1 MRKDISLKNLF
12 SAPKNL
18 LFSIAMGILALV
30 INLYPIPFFANV
42 QFIVGNTLTVIVAV
56 LCGPWYALITSMFA
70 STGLMLI
77 WDSYHV
83 FAIFSLEA
91 LFLGF
96 CRRRDIYA
104 LYGSIIFWV
113 LIGMPIFYLMANI
126 FFELPAEH
134 LPFVTLKQAINS
146 LIYTCIASLLI
157 LMLPK
162 LWLFETKIK
171 DKQRRTLSK
180 QMVYFITLM
189 ITLSLLFSALY
200 FNFISLNKQQSLI
213 KKNQQ
218 ETVFHLSYAGEQYIE
233 MHTKVIKNAAQF
245 FTLVNNT
252 SAEQQ
257 PLLSNLHNN
266 YPGFISML
274 ITDDKAKIV
283 SATPITRFKDIH
295 SSNHLSVKDR
305 DYFIEA
311 FYNQKIFTS
320 SVFVGRGFGNDAI
333 IAISAPYFQ
342 KDAPLQPAGII
353 EGSLDL
359 KYFSAIDYD
368 FNQHKSQSIILT
380 DEANS
385 IIYASDELNLKVM
398 SPFKYSI
405 HNGFYVTDLQLLNLK
420 NTASK
425 IPEYIYAS
433 KELNNGWKIYVIEP
447 FSPLLKL
454 AEKQMLTSFIILL
467 AALLFS
473 FFISNRI
480 SQLLTV
486 PLEMVANHFGKLNQ
500 NDLNTQVLDESS
512 PREVY
517 SLYQRLLTSKQELI
531 SHQLALEETV
541 ALRTLELENA
551 NQKLQELVDKDPLT
565 NLFNR
570 RFAEHKFTEIR
581 DFCIRSEQAITVA
594 ILDLDFFKAINDSY
608 GHLAGDE
615 CLRQVSEQLSQ
626 HFKRDIDILARYG
639 GEEFILIL
647 PMTNAL
653 NIEHHLNEF
662 RIKLAATKIN
672 APNSEQNFNI
682 TASIGA
688 ITANASYHAQLD
700 KWIKIADDNLYQAKA
715 LGRNRVIVSIINPEA
730 ES

>member
-1 MRKDISLKNLF
+1 MKKQFAN
-12 SAPKNL
+12 PQNL
-18 LFSIAMGILALV
+18 LFSIAMGVIALV

-42 QFIVGNTLTVIVAV
+42 QFIVGNTLTVIVAI
-56 LCGPWYALITSMFA
+56 LCGPWYALITSLFA
-70 STGLMLI
+70 STGLLII

-83 FAIFSLEA
+83 FVIFSLEA

-104 LYGSIIFWV
+104 LYGSIIYWL
-113 LIGMPIFYLMANI
+113 LIGMPLFYIMANI
-126 FFELPAEH
+126 FFELPADH

-146 LIYTCIASLLI
+146 LIYTSIASLLV

-162 LWLFETKIK
+162 LWFFETKIK

-200 FNFISLNKQQSLI
+200 FNFVSLNKQQTLI

-218 ETVFHLSYAGEQYIE
+218 ETVFHLSYAGEQYIN
-233 MHTKVIKNAAQF
+233 MHTNVIKNAAHF

-252 SAEQQ
+252 PAEQQ

-274 ITDDKAKIV
+274 ITDDKANIIAA
-283 SATPITRFKDIH
+283 SPITRFNDTN
-295 SSNHLSVKDR
+295 SSKHLSVKDR

-311 FYNQKIFTS
+311 FYNQKTFIS

-333 IAISAPYFQ
+333 VAISAPYFQ

-368 FNQHKSQSIILT
+368 FNQHGSQSLILT
-380 DEANS
+380 DEANN
-385 IIYASDELNLKVM
+385 IIYASNKLNLKVM

-405 HNGFYVTDLQLLNLK
+405 HNGSYLTDLQLLNLK
-420 NTASK
+420 NTTSN
-425 IPEYIYAS
+425 IPEYIYAA

-467 AALLFS
+467 TALLIS

-486 PLEMVANHFGKLNQ
+486 PLELVANHFGKLNQ

-565 NLFNR
+565 DLFNR
-570 RFAEHKFTEIR
+570 RYAEQKFQEIR
-581 DFCIRSEQAITVA
+581 DFCLRSEQAITIA
-594 ILDLDFFKAINDSY
+594 ILDLDFFKSINDSY

-615 CLRQVSEQLSQ
+615 CLRQVSALLLQ
-626 HFKRDIDILARYG
+626 HFKRDTDILARYG

-662 RIKLAATKIN
+662 RTILASTKIDS
-672 APNSEQNFNI
+672 PDSKQQFNL

-688 ITANASYHAQLD
+688 ITANANYHAQLD

-715 LGRNRVIVSIINPEA
+715 QGRNRVIVSIINPDS